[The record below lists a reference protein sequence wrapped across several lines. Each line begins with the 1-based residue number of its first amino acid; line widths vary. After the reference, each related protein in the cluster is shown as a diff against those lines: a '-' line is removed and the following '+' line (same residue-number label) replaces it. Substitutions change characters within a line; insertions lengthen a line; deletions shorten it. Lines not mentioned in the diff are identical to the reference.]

1 VPAPVLR
8 DLMDHRSIDT
18 TLGYYKVGESRKREA
33 MELLARHTIDN
44 RGTARPVD
52 GQPSRAA
59 ELREQLS
66 WVAVP
71 MGKCAEPTN
80 VRSGGQACPIRYQ
93 CAACPHF
100 ESDPSFLPELRVH
113 ADDLRREREAML
125 TVSATDWVID
135 NVTRQLDVI
144 VSHIRAHEQLLD
156 RLPDKQRHLVED
168 ASATVRKARQ
178 SIPVAFGRRQGA

>member
-1 VPAPVLR
+1 
-8 DLMDHRSIDT
+8 
-18 TLGYYKVGESRKREA
+18 
-33 MELLARHTIDN
+33 
-44 RGTARPVD
+44 
-52 GQPSRAA
+52 
-59 ELREQLS
+59 
-66 WVAVP
+66 
-71 MGKCAEPTN
+71 
-80 VRSGGQACPIRYQ
+80 
-93 CAACPHF
+93 
-100 ESDPSFLPELRVH
+100 LRVH